1 MVQVLTF
8 STGKQ
13 AWCMRNCKK
22 QGILLYICV
31 DSSKH
36 LTMIPFVKDYF
47 SLSHIFSK
55 NTRKNPKSKQP

>member
-13 AWCMRNCKK
+13 EWCMRNCKK

-31 DSSKH
+31 DSNKH

-55 NTRKNPKSKQP
+55 NTIKNPTSKQP

>member
-13 AWCMRNCKK
+13 EWCMRNCKK

-36 LTMIPFVKDYF
+36 LTMIPFVKD
-47 SLSHIFSK
+47 
-55 NTRKNPKSKQP
+55 